1 MQISFNRN
9 ANSECAKSKFV
20 IKIFW
25 RLRSIESRE
34 FAVIVKRFLI
44 AIERNKR
51 IQNSS
56 YKISLGSCV
65 LKWC

>member
-44 AIERNKR
+44 AIE
-51 IQNSS
+51 
-56 YKISLGSCV
+56 
-65 LKWC
+65 